1 MHRIAALLAV
11 LVCMVAITPPAW
23 ADSRDAEWWAG
34 YMAVNPDGFRT
45 VSARWTVPKA
55 EGCDEG
61 EYSTVA
67 VWVGMGSQTTTD
79 PGEQVRIDQAGTITE
94 CENGKVKYEAIAE
107 AYPAEAVTLFEVEPG
122 HTVYSR
128 VRSGD
133 GKFEYLVVDYNSG
146 VAARGEMRTKGVRKS
161 AEVIVEGPDGQELT
175 RFTRVHLQNARIN
188 RRPIGEQDDPIRW
201 TMIDPGSSDRKVRAY
216 ASQLTDGGSDFNVY
230 FMRP

>member
-11 LVCMVAITPPAW
+11 VVSMVAITPPAW
-23 ADSRDAEWWAG
+23 ADNRDAYWWAG
-34 YMAVNPDGFRT
+34 YMAVDPGGFTT

-55 EGCDEG
+55 EECDEG

-67 VWVGMGSQTTTD
+67 VWVGMGSETATD

-94 CENGKVKYEAIAE
+94 CEDGEVKYEAIAE
-107 AYPAEAVTLFEVEPG
+107 AFPAEAVTLFEVEPG

-128 VRSGD
+128 IRSGD
-133 GKFEYLVVDYNSG
+133 GKFEYLVMDYNSG

-201 TMIDPGSSDRKVRAY
+201 TMIDPDPGPRVVRAE
-216 ASQLTDGGSDFNVY
+216 AGPLTLDFEVY
-230 FMRP
+230 FRHQ